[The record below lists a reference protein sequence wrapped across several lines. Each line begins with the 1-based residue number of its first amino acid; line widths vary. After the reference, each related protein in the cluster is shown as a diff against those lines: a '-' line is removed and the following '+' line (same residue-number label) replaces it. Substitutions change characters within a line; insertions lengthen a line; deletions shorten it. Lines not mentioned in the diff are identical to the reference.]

1 MTHDT
6 DLDSLATSFRSRMG
20 TSFGDTSKLLS
31 LTNLGVSFDTMDLNS
46 KSFANLNLN
55 SKSFS
60 VSHLGPSAKG
70 LKLPSG
76 LPRVPDA

>member
-1 MTHDT
+1 
-6 DLDSLATSFRSRMG
+6 MG